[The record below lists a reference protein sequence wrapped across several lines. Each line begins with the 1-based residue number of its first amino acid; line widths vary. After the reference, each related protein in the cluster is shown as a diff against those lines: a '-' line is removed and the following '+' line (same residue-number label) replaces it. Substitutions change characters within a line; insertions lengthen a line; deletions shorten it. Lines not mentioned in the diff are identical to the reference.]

1 MSQDN
6 HENLA
11 ADTMISIRDAYL
23 ALYYFVDA
31 YFERGGRRG
40 DELTMLRADIGPRER
55 AGQVE
60 TNDPAFWDD
69 WLDAV
74 KTARTQGFPKEEDI

>member
-6 HENLA
+6 QEIQ
-11 ADTMISIRDAYL
+11 ADAMISVREAYL

-31 YFERGGRRG
+31 YFVRGGRRG
-40 DELTMLRADIGPRER
+40 DELAMLRADIGPRER

-69 WLDAV
+69 WLDAIR
-74 KTARTQGFPKEEDI
+74 TARTQGFPQDL

>member
-6 HENLA
+6 QEIQ
-11 ADTMISIRDAYL
+11 ADTMISVRDAYL

-31 YFERGGRRG
+31 YWERGGRLG
-40 DELTMLRADIGPRER
+40 DELAMLRADIGPRER
-55 AGQVE
+55 AGQIE

-69 WLDAV
+69 WLDAI
-74 KTARTQGFPKEEDI
+74 KTARTQGFPEGFE